1 MRYNT
6 SMASKNDNALL
17 PVYLIFGE
25 DELKRETV
33 IKRLRKRI
41 ATYGELSFNSDVFN
55 GEKATGEEIVA
66 AANTL
71 PFASEVRL
79 VQVDNVEK
87 LRKADMEV
95 LVDYLAKPS
104 PTTVLALVA
113 QKLAKNSRL
122 YKAVGAFGKTAY
134 IDCAPFQTKDLNG
147 AVRSMAITHGVTF
160 TEGAAASLIDLV
172 GTNTVSLDNEIK
184 KLALAHRGD
193 DPVNQSEV
201 IALVAHTAEI
211 KPWEFLDAFGMKNL
225 SRCIYLY
232 NRMEKTSPYQLIAL
246 CVSRIRDLISVKAL
260 NARGGVDVA
269 SVMKMPPWR
278 LKTLN
283 KQAQRWQMKQL
294 IAALKKAQESERAM
308 KSGADPRAE
317 YLDWLISV
325 LGK

>member
-6 SMASKNDNALL
+6 SMTSKNDNPLL
-17 PVYLIFGE
+17 PVYLISGE

-41 ATYGELSFNSDVFN
+41 ATYGELSFNSDEFN

-79 VQVDNVEK
+79 VQVNNVEK
-87 LRKADMEV
+87 LRKTDMET
-95 LVDYLAKPS
+95 LVSYLAQPS
-104 PTTVLALVA
+104 QTTVLALVA

-122 YKAVGAFGKTAY
+122 YKAVGAFGNKAY
-134 IDCAPFQTKDLNG
+134 IDCAPFQAKDLNG
-147 AVRSMAITHGVTF
+147 AVRAMAITHGVTF

-172 GTNTVSLDNEIK
+172 GSNTVALDNEIK

-193 DPVNQSEV
+193 DPVNQNEV

-225 SRCIYLY
+225 SRCIYLH
-232 NRMEKTSPYQLIAL
+232 NRMEKTSPYQLLAL
-246 CVSRIRDLISVKAL
+246 CISRIRDLISVKAL
-260 NARGGVDVA
+260 SARGGVDVA
-269 SVMKMPPWR
+269 SAMKMPPWR
-278 LKTLN
+278 LKTLR
-283 KQAQRWQMKQL
+283 KQEARWTMAQL
-294 IAALKKAQESERAM
+294 IAALKTAQESELAM

>member
-1 MRYNT
+1 MRYNVT
-6 SMASKNDNALL
+6 MASTKNNPLL
-17 PVYLIFGE
+17 PVYLISGE

-41 ATYGELSFNSDVFN
+41 AGYGDLSFNSDVFN
-55 GEKATGEEIVA
+55 GEKTSGEEIVA

-87 LRKADMEV
+87 LRKADMEA
-95 LVDYLAKPS
+95 LITYLSAPS
-104 PTTVLALVA
+104 QTTVLALVA

-122 YKAVGAFGKTAY
+122 YKAVSAYGKTAY
-134 IDCAPFQTKDLNG
+134 IDCAPFQAKDLNA
-147 AVRSMAITHGVTF
+147 AVRSMALTHGVTF
-160 TEGAAASLIDLV
+160 TEGAAASLIDLA
-172 GTNTVSLDNEIK
+172 GTNTVTLDNEIR
-184 KLALAHRGD
+184 KLSLAHRGD
-193 DPVNQSEV
+193 DPVNQNEV

-246 CVSRIRDLISVKAL
+246 CVARIRDLISVKAL
-260 NARGGVDVA
+260 NARGSGDVA
-269 SVMKMPPWR
+269 SVLKMPPWR

-283 KQAQRWQMKQL
+283 KQAARYSMAQL
-294 IAALKKAQESERAM
+294 IHALSTAQDSELAM
-308 KSGADPRAE
+308 KSGTDPRLAF
-317 YLDWLISV
+317 LDWLV
-325 LGK
+325 ATLGR

>member
-6 SMASKNDNALL
+6 IMASKNDNSLL
-17 PVYLIFGE
+17 AVYLISGE

-33 IKRLRKRI
+33 VKRLRKRI
-41 ATYGELSFNSDVFN
+41 ASYGDLSFNADVFN

-87 LRKADMEV
+87 LRKADAEAII
-95 LVDYLAKPS
+95 DYLASPA

-122 YKAVGAFGKTAY
+122 YKAVGAYGKTAY
-134 IDCAPFQTKDLNG
+134 IDCTPFQTKDLNA

-160 TEGAAASLIDLV
+160 TEGAAASLIDLA
-172 GTNTVSLDNEIK
+172 GTNTVTLDNEIK

-193 DPVNQSEV
+193 DPVNQNEV
-201 IALVAHTAEI
+201 IALVARTAEV

-225 SRCIYLY
+225 ARCIYLY
-232 NRMEKTSPYQLIAL
+232 NRMEKTSPYQLLPL
-246 CVSRIRDLISVKAL
+246 CVSRVRDLISIRAL
-260 NARGGVDVA
+260 NARGTGDVA
-269 SVMKMPPWR
+269 AIMKMQPWR
-278 LKTLN
+278 LKTLS
-283 KQAQRWQMKQL
+283 KQAARYSMPQL
-294 IAALKKAQESERAM
+294 IEALNTAQDAELAM
-308 KSGADPRAE
+308 KSGSDPDAE
-317 YLDWLISV
+317 FLDWLMVTI
-325 LGK
+325 GR

>member
-1 MRYNT
+1 MT
-6 SMASKNDNALL
+6 SKVNNALL

-33 IKRLRKRI
+33 IKRLRKRL
-41 ATYGELSFNSDVFN
+41 ATLGDLSFNSDVFS
-55 GEKATGEEIVA
+55 GEKATGEQIVA

-87 LRKADMEV
+87 LRKTDMEEIIS
-95 LVDYLAKPS
+95 YLEKPS

-113 QKLAKNSRL
+113 QKLAKNTRL

-134 IDCAPFQTKDLNG
+134 IDCAPFQAKELNR
-147 AVRSMAITHGVTF
+147 AVRAMAVTHGVTF

-193 DPVNQSEV
+193 DPVNQNEV

-211 KPWEFLDAFGMKNL
+211 KPWEFIDAFGMKNL

-232 NRMEKTSPYQLIAL
+232 NRMEKTSPHQLIAL
-246 CVSRIRDLISVKAL
+246 CVSRIRDLISIKAL
-260 NARGGVDVA
+260 NARGGEDVA
-269 SVMKMPPWR
+269 GAMKMPPWR
-278 LKTLN
+278 LKNLN
-283 KQAQRWQMKQL
+283 KQASRWSMNQL
-294 IAALKKAQESERAM
+294 IAALKKAQGSERAM

-325 LGK
+325 IGA

>member
-1 MRYNT
+1 MANT
-6 SMASKNDNALL
+6 NDKSLL
-17 PVYLIFGE
+17 PVYLISGE

-41 ATYGELSFNSDVFN
+41 SSYGDLSFNADVFN

-79 VQVDNVEK
+79 VQVDHVEK
-87 LRKADMEV
+87 LRKADMEAII
-95 LVDYLAKPS
+95 DYLAAPS
-104 PTTVLALVA
+104 STTVLALVA
-113 QKLAKNSRL
+113 VKLAKNTRL
-122 YKAVGAFGKTAY
+122 YKAVGAYGKTAY
-134 IDCAPFQTKDLNG
+134 IDCAPFQAKDLNA

-160 TEGAAASLIDLV
+160 TEGAAASLIDLA
-172 GTNTVSLDNEIK
+172 GTNTVTLDNEIK

-193 DPVNQSEV
+193 DPVNQNEV

-232 NRMEKTSPYQLIAL
+232 NRMEKTSPHQLLAL
-246 CVSRIRDLISVKAL
+246 CVSRVRDLISVRAL
-260 NARGGVDVA
+260 NARGVGDVA
-269 SVMKMPPWR
+269 SIMKMPPWR

-283 KQAQRWQMKQL
+283 KQAARYSMTQL
-294 IAALKKAQESERAM
+294 VGALKTAQETELAM

-317 YLDWLISV
+317 FLDWLV
-325 LGK
+325 ATFAR